1 MEKIYS
7 WLKHNWELKLVSLFI
22 AVLLWF
28 YVTVLQTPQVTKVF
42 VVPIRWY
49 GLGTELL
56 VEKKIEYAGIYLKGP
71 KNLIDRLKP
80 EELNV
85 FLDLSKISKPG
96 KYSVPVDV
104 SVQRG
109 INLMKVEPPTID
121 IEVYKA
127 VIKFFLLKPTILG
140 REIKDYKVNFTPN
153 LIKIKGKKEEVSSI
167 KYVTVFLTDDLLKKY
182 EKKDRFL
189 KIMKVYSI
197 TSEGEISENV
207 KLEPKI
213 VEVVFKKE

>member
-49 GLGTELL
+49 GLGSELL
-56 VEKKIEYAGIYLKGP
+56 IEKKIEYAGIYLKGP

-85 FLDLSKISKPG
+85 FLDLSKINKPG
-96 KYSVPVDV
+96 KYNVPVDV

-140 REIKDYKVNFTPN
+140 REIKDYKVDFTPN
-153 LIKIKGKKEEVSSI
+153 LIKIKGKKEDVNNI
-167 KYVTVFLTDDLLKKY
+167 RYVTVFLTDDLLKKY

-189 KIMKVYSI
+189 KIMKVYPI

>member
-109 INLMKVEPPTID
+109 INLVKVEPPTID

-189 KIMKVYSI
+189 KIMKVYPI